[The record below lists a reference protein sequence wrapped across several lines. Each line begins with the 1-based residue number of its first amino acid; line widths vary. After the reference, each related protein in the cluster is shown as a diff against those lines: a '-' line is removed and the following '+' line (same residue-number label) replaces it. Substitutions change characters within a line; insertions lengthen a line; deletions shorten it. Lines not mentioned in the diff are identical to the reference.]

1 MGWITIQKRV
11 VLRDVRS
18 FDFELCVIC
27 SRDDVLDVMKLADP
41 PTTHKPSLCIC
52 IATCRYEDQKKEES
66 QKNHPTIPGLNTTS
80 PSFTINREIKHPF
93 ALTTLQSIFLSYTTI
108 SITTTTPNPYQP
120 TTCTTI
126 KDASSNTL
134 SLLWVRFPQSRF
146 AQRPLPEQHR
156 LLPQIKG
163 RLVLR

>member
-1 MGWITIQKRV
+1 LNKPERLRAFNFVRTIV
-11 VLRDVRS
+11 
-18 FDFELCVIC
+18 
-27 SRDDVLDVMKLADP
+27 ADP